1 MEKVELPEIEQLT
14 LPSHHQI
21 GDYVHVVV
29 SKAASEADEE
39 SILYHGKVIKVHF
52 GPGKVTYDLEFTV
65 TVDTK
70 NKKRYVTRIH
80 NIDGALCCSI
90 KEYEDSKNEEKMP
103 EDSPFDHGGWYN
115 SNEIIFPV
123 NEDLISGDKLIDID
137 GNRKTFRVGWYDSDE
152 RQWHYYH
159 EENDQPIDQKNMK
172 WTELPLSW

>member
-1 MEKVELPEIEQLT
+1 MKNVELPEIEQPT

-52 GPGKVTYDLEFTV
+52 GPGKLTYDLEFTV

-80 NIDGALCCSI
+80 NVDSALCCSI
-90 KEYEDSKNEEKMP
+90 EEYEASNKKSGDSMIP
-103 EDSPFDHGGWYN
+103 IDHG
-115 SNEIIFPV
+115 
-123 NEDLISGDKLIDID
+123 
-137 GNRKTFRVGWYDSDE
+137 
-152 RQWHYYH
+152 
-159 EENDQPIDQKNMK
+159 
-172 WTELPLSW
+172 